1 MNPKLGKIDIEY
13 EVLHDAF
20 FKYVTKPK
28 LTIHGD
34 MYHEGKEEDIKSTQ
48 YKPGK
53 LSEELRNA
61 LGISD
66 FTPPPWLINMQRYGP
81 PPAYPN
87 LKVIGLHNDN
97 SMNFGF
103 VSR

>member
-34 MYHEGKEEDIKSTQ
+34 MYHEGKEEDIKST
-48 YKPGK
+48 
-53 LSEELRNA
+53 
-61 LGISD
+61 
-66 FTPPPWLINMQRYGP
+66 
-81 PPAYPN
+81 
-87 LKVIGLHNDN
+87 
-97 SMNFGF
+97 
-103 VSR
+103 